1 MKQLFA
7 LRKVL
12 SKPAYAAAF
21 LVVTALLFFVYA
33 YTANVLVWGTL
44 QFNPLGFSYATV
56 ALLLLL
62 AAGTGLLAAVGLHA
76 RKFKAKTCAA
86 GIAGGSVG
94 FVSSAC
100 VYCPPVLAFV
110 FGAQGLFFLS
120 QYGAWLALA
129 AVALVYYGLNESLKV
144 V

>member
-1 MKQLFA
+1 MKQLLA

-12 SKPAYAAAF
+12 SKPAFAAAF
-21 LVVTALLFFVYA
+21 LLAAASLFFVYA
-33 YTANVLVWGTL
+33 YTANVFVWGTL
-44 QFNPLGFSYATV
+44 QVNPLGFSFLTF

-62 AAGTGLLAAVGLHA
+62 AIGTGLLVAVGLHA

-86 GIAGGSVG
+86 GVAGGSLG

-100 VYCPPVLAFV
+100 VYCPPVLAFLV
-110 FGAQGLFFLS
+110 GAQGLFFLS
-120 QYGAWLALA
+120 QYGVWLALV

-144 V
+144 I